1 MAEASSDESTWTLLP
16 GKKPFAYLKE
26 HDVEVKPLQYRD
38 IPRAV
43 NGVFKAFTNDS
54 TMRYFKEA
62 ESPMLYH
69 ARQWLDLATRF
80 ADCVN
85 RGRISTVDHGT
96 SFIYYGAPG
105 DNKHKPPFSWI
116 LRLLGMLRSG
126 EVRKRRN
133 EFLTKATTLIE
144 AAFGEKAEDMFE
156 VEGLGTV
163 PAMQGRGYA
172 RALVSAVHDEADA
185 QGRATYLITGDAW
198 KFYESAGYKVIAEDL
213 IGNDNPNYHG
223 PPAPIRL
230 MLREPQPTL
239 KGDVVGG
246 T

>member
-1 MAEASSDESTWTLLP
+1 MAESSSDESTWTLLP

-96 SFIYYGAPG
+96 SFIYYGAAG

-156 VEGLGTV
+156 VEGLGT
-163 PAMQGRGYA
+163 
-172 RALVSAVHDEADA
+172 ADA